1 MQTIRWKSPSNIA
14 LIKYWGKHGVQL
26 PSNPSISFTLK
37 KSCTTTTLSYTA
49 GKGEVELLFNGGQN
63 DTFALR
69 TKQYIASLGPYF
81 PFLKE
86 LDLHINSEN
95 NFPHSAGIASS
106 ASAMSSL
113 ALCLCSLEKEIIG
126 IKLSKSD
133 FLEKASFKLSKSDFL
148 EKASFMARLGSGSA
162 SRSVYGGYVSWGK
175 SQYIPESSDEWATP
189 LSFEVHENFRE
200 LQDTILIVDE
210 RPKAIGSSVGHRLM
224 EKHPYAQQRFEQAHV
239 HIATLL
245 KALKTGDE
253 NTFIRIVENEALGL
267 HSLMMSSDP
276 GYILLKP
283 GSLQIIDKIRNFRE
297 KTGIP
302 VSFTLDAGPNVHLLY
317 PAPDKEAVQDFINR
331 ELLVYCMQKRRI
343 NDRIGK
349 GPEKLSSGE

>member
-1 MQTIRWKSPSNIA
+1 MQNIRWKSPSNIA

-26 PSNPSISFTLK
+26 PSNPSISFTL
-37 KSCTTTTLSYTA
+37 SGSHTTTTLSYTA
-49 GKGEVELLFNGGQN
+49 GKGKVELLFNGGQN
-63 DTFALR
+63 DMFAMR
-69 TKQYIASLGPYF
+69 AKQYIASLGPYL

-126 IKLSKSD
+126 TKLSK
-133 FLEKASFKLSKSDFL
+133 ADFL

-210 RPKAIGSSVGHRLM
+210 RPKAIGSSEGHRLM

-245 KALKTGDE
+245 KALKAGDE

-343 NDRIGK
+343 DDHIGK

>member
-26 PSNPSISFTLK
+26 PSNPSISFTL
-37 KSCTTTTLSYTA
+37 SESYTTTTLSYTA
-49 GKGEVELLFNGGQN
+49 GKAKVELLFNGGQN
-63 DTFALR
+63 DKFALR
-69 TKQYIASLGPYF
+69 AKQYIASLGPYL

-126 IKLSKSD
+126 INLSK
-133 FLEKASFKLSKSDFL
+133 ADFL

-210 RPKAIGSSVGHRLM
+210 SPKAISSSEGHRLM

-245 KALKTGDE
+245 KVLKNGDRD
-253 NTFIRIVENEALGL
+253 TFIRIVENEALGL
-267 HSLMMSSDP
+267 HGLMMSSDP
-276 GYILLKP
+276 GYILLKS
-283 GSLQIIDKIRNFRE
+283 GSLQSIDKIRKFRE
-297 KTGIP
+297 KRDIP
-302 VSFTLDAGPNVHLLY
+302 VCFTLDAGPNIHLLY
-317 PAPDKEAVQDFINR
+317 PATDKEAVQDFINR

-343 NDRIGK
+343 DDHIGK

>member
-1 MQTIRWKSPSNIA
+1 MQNIRWKSPSNIA

-26 PSNPSISFTLK
+26 PSNPSLSFTL
-37 KSCTTTTLSYTA
+37 SESYTTTTLSYTA
-49 GKGEVELLFNGGQN
+49 GKAEVELLFNDVRN
-63 DTFALR
+63 EKFALR
-69 TKQYIASLGPYF
+69 VKRYIASLYPHF

-113 ALCLCSLEKEIIG
+113 ALCLCSLEKEIVG
-126 IKLSKSD
+126 INLSKAD
-133 FLEKASFKLSKSDFL
+133 FLEKASYI
-148 EKASFMARLGSGSA
+148 ARLGSGSA
-162 SRSVYGGYVSWGK
+162 SRSVYGGYVSWGE

-200 LQDTILIVDE
+200 LQDAILIVDE
-210 RPKAIGSSVGHRLM
+210 SPKAIGSSEGHRLM
-224 EKHPYAQQRFEQAHV
+224 EKHPYAQQRFEQAHIQV
-239 HIATLL
+239 ATLL
-245 KALKTGDE
+245 KALKNGDKH
-253 NTFIRIVENEALGL
+253 TFIRIVENEALSL
-267 HSLMMSSDP
+267 HGLMMSSDP
-276 GYILLKP
+276 GYILIKP
-283 GSLQIIDKIRNFRE
+283 GTLQIIDKIRNFRE
-297 KTGIP
+297 NSGIP

-343 NDRIGK
+343 DDHIGK
-349 GPEKLSSGE
+349 GPEKLSGGE